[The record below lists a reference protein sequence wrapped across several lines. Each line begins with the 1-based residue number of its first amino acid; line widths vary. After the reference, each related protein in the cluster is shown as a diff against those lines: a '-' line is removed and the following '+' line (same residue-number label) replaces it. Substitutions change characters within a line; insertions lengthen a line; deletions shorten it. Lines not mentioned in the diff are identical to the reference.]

1 MVRISTAPI
10 STMVPSV
17 LMPASDRPF
26 FSAWI
31 RMRPSSVPTMVPR
44 PPKIE
49 VPPSTTAVM
58 ASSSMPVPMSERVV
72 ETRDTKITAAS
83 AAAKPEAE

>member
-1 MVRISTAPI
+1 
-10 STMVPSV
+10 MVPS
-17 LMPASDRPF
+17 LLTPASDRPF

-31 RMRPSSVPTMVPR
+31 RIRPSTVPMIVPR

-49 VPPSTTAVM
+49 VPPRTTAVM

-83 AAAKPEAE
+83 AAANPDAE